1 MTLENMCV
9 CPSSIPELISI
20 LMLVSLT
27 KFNAGFLVGKVR
39 LRTWL
44 VGYSHSFCYCFS
56 SYILYAKLQTA
67 KLLLQLCHDIDKLNR
82 NFLWGD
88 VEDHRRL
95 HLVNWDTVC
104 QPKAI
109 GGLGIKKTSYMNQA
123 MLAKASWRI
132 AQNDSGLWKDI
143 YNAKYLHSNTL
154 TSLAINL
161 PLIALVLGKELH
173 MVLFC

>member
-1 MTLENMCV
+1 
-9 CPSSIPELISI
+9 
-20 LMLVSLT
+20 MLVSLT

-56 SYILYAKLQTA
+56 SYTLYAKLQTA

-88 VEDHRRL
+88 VVMWRIIGGL

-109 GGLGIKKTSYMNQA
+109 GGLGIKKASYMNQA
-123 MLAKASWRI
+123 MLAKAS
-132 AQNDSGLWKDI
+132 
-143 YNAKYLHSNTL
+143 
-154 TSLAINL
+154 
-161 PLIALVLGKELH
+161 
-173 MVLFC
+173 